1 MANHSQINFGRKKTQ
16 KPQKETMAD
25 RKTKTTLFSSI
36 SVMSLLRL
44 FAAKTFSPSVLNPC
58 LSVANHSQIN
68 FGRKK
73 TQKPQKETMADRKT
87 KTTLFSSHRLCAFC
101 AFLRPK
107 PFPHLC
113 LIRVSSVAKKTW
125 RPWRLGG

>member
-1 MANHSQINFGRKKTQ
+1 MANHFRLGVLGVLAVNLNHQGRQGRQVFATERTERTEIKKSA
-16 KPQKETMAD
+16 PAILCD
-25 RKTKTTLFSSI
+25 L
-36 SVMSLLRL
+36 
-44 FAAKTFSPSVLNPC
+44 C
-58 LSVANHSQIN
+58 GSVANHSQIN